1 MPKTILVVD
10 DDPQFLSD
18 LTPLL
23 WEAGYT
29 TITAKD
35 GKEAESKLEGGTV
48 IDGAV
53 VDLELPEVGGF
64 QIIAKICAGGDR
76 SVPVVAVTG
85 AYRYLYLEV
94 AEYLGARI
102 SIRKPTRGR
111 SLARLLEA
119 VESAMSGPITA
130 TSV

>member
-1 MPKTILVVD
+1 MPKTLLVVD
-10 DDPQFLSD
+10 DDPQFLSA

-35 GKEAESKLEGGTV
+35 GKEAEDKLEGGTL
-48 IDGAV
+48 IDGAI

-64 QIIAKICAGGDR
+64 QIIARICTAGGK
-76 SVPVVAVTG
+76 SLPVVAITG
-85 AYRYLYLEV
+85 AYSDLYLEV
-94 AEYLGARI
+94 AEYLGAKI
-102 SIRKPTRGR
+102 SIRKPPPGR
-111 SLARLLEA
+111 SLARLVEA
-119 VESAMSGPITA
+119 IEIAMSGPKTA

>member
-1 MPKTILVVD
+1 MPKIILVVD
-10 DDPQFLSD
+10 DDPQFLSA

-35 GKEAESKLEGGTV
+35 GKEAEDKLEGGTL

-64 QIIAKICAGGDR
+64 QIIAKICAAGGK
-76 SVPVVAVTG
+76 SLPVVAITG
-85 AYRYLYLEV
+85 AYSDLYLEV

-102 SIRKPTRGR
+102 SIRKPPAGR
-111 SLARLLEA
+111 SLDRLVEA
-119 VESAMSGPITA
+119 IENAMSGPKTA
-130 TSV
+130 TPA

>member
-35 GKEAESKLEGGTV
+35 GKEAESKL
-48 IDGAV
+48 DGDALIHGAI

-64 QIIAKICAGGDR
+64 QIIAKICAARDR
-76 SVPVVAVTG
+76 SIPIVAVTG
-85 AYRYLYLEV
+85 AYSDLYLEV

-111 SLARLLEA
+111 SLARLVEA
-119 VESAMSGPITA
+119 LDSVMSGPRTA